1 MKHLLIYV
9 FSFLCTLSLFAGNV
23 EGRIIDGKTKQPLD
37 YVNVALYKSQGDK
50 LVSGVVT
57 DAKGAFIF
65 QNAAIGNYTLKVTFV
80 GYTSLELPISLT
92 QQKPSLNIG
101 TLTMS
106 EESKQ
111 LGEVSVVGQKGQMKL
126 DIDKK
131 VFNVDQSIASAGA
144 GASDILRN
152 IPSVNVDPEG
162 NISLRNNSSVTV
174 WINGRPSGLNEDNRA
189 QILEQM
195 PAETIERIEV
205 ITNPSSKYSP
215 EGSAGII
222 NIILKKD
229 RKAGYYG
236 SASVGADTFGG
247 TNGSLNINYNSRKW
261 EYYANVGFR
270 SHKFKMK
277 SDSERETDFEDQTIL
292 LNTRQRTNM
301 DPLGVFFRGG
311 VTYNITDKDH
321 LGLTLMG
328 MYGNSDGTGKYE
340 YSGTRPANNREQKS
354 DGNNKMYDIG
364 LTYQK
369 EIGKDH
375 DFSASVSF
383 DQMLRTDDSR
393 YKQYPVL
400 NPENLFFQKQNSQTK
415 RKSVEFQADYSKKF
429 SDLAKID
436 AGIKGDINTR
446 NNTSDGYQG
455 ANEDQ
460 LTPVAAMRNDFNSN
474 EDIYA
479 AYANYSGK
487 YKSFGYQLGLRGEYT
502 FMDNKSYE
510 YPTLNNPV
518 MDQYKKDYFDL
529 FPTLFLSYSLPKENQ
544 IQLSYTRRI
553 NRPRGRMLSSYK
565 NISDSTNISYGNPNL
580 QPEFTSALEFNYL
593 KTWEKH
599 TLSTSL
605 YYRKTDD
612 VIQGVSFVQDDIKYS
627 TYGNLTNI
635 QSAGVELVGKN
646 RLFKIIDLTTTV
658 NLYYSKVD
666 GFSYMNAYYKGVEDF
681 NWDAQMIANFSLPQM
696 VMLQLTGR
704 YNSRVKRPQ
713 SIMEDSY
720 SLDIGVRKSF
730 LNRKLNVSLTARDIF
745 DSRKRRMTSWGN
757 NFTEYSVSQWG
768 GRVFSLTLSYNFGN
782 AGLSSKKKGNRQQQ
796 GDQGD
801 MDMINGDF

>member
-101 TLTMS
+101 NLTMS

>member
-1 MKHLLIYV
+1 MRNLLINLL
-9 FSFLCTLSLFAGNV
+9 FLLCSLPLVAGNV
-23 EGRIIDGKTKQPLD
+23 EGKIIDGKTKQPLD
-37 YVNVALYKSQGDK
+37 FVNVALYKAQGDK
-50 LVSGVVT
+50 LISGVVT
-57 DAKGAFIF
+57 DAKGAFLF
-65 QNAAIGNYTLKVTFV
+65 QDMAVGNYILKVTFV
-80 GYTSLELPISLT
+80 GYTSLELPLALTRQKPAINLGSLT
-92 QQKPSLNIG
+92 
-101 TLTMS
+101 MF

-162 NISLRNNSSVTV
+162 KISLRNNSSVTV

-236 SASVGADTFGG
+236 SVSAGADTFGG
-247 TNGSLNINYNSRKW
+247 ANGSLNINYNSKKW

-277 SDSERETDFEDQTIL
+277 SDSERETEFEDQSIL
-292 LNTRQRTNM
+292 LNTKQRTNM
-301 DPLGVFFRGG
+301 SPMGVFFRGG

-328 MYGNSDGTGKYE
+328 MYGNGDGNTKYE
-340 YSGTRPANNREQKS
+340 YSGTRPSNIREQKS
-354 DGNNKMYDIG
+354 DGSHKMFDIG
-364 LTYQK
+364 LNYQK

-375 DFSASVSF
+375 DFSASISF
-383 DQMLRTDDSR
+383 DQMLRKDDSR
-393 YKQYPVL
+393 YNQFPVL
-400 NPENLFFQKQNSQTK
+400 NPENLFYQQQKSDTK

-436 AGIKGDINTR
+436 AGIKGDMGIR
-446 NNTSDGYQG
+446 NSDSYGFQG
-455 ANEDQ
+455 ANENE
-460 LTPVAAMRNDFNSN
+460 LNPIAAMSNKFDSN

-487 YKSFGYQLGLRGEYT
+487 YKSFGFQAGLRGEYT
-502 FMDNKSYE
+502 FMDNKSYV

-518 MDQYKKDYFDL
+518 MDRYKKDYFDL
-529 FPTLFLSYSLPKENQ
+529 FPTLFLSYSLPKDNEV
-544 IQLSYTRRI
+544 QLSYTRRI

-580 QPEFTSALEFNYL
+580 QPEFTTALEFNYL

-599 TLSTSL
+599 TLSTSV

-612 VIQGVSFVQDDIKYS
+612 VIQSVSFVEDGIKYS
-627 TYGNLTNI
+627 TYDNLTNI

-646 RLFKIIDLTTTV
+646 RLFKILDLTTTV
-658 NLYYSKVD
+658 NLYYNKVD
-666 GFSYMNAYYKGVEDF
+666 GFSYMNTYYKGVEDF

-696 VMLQLTGR
+696 FMLQLTGR

-713 SIMEDSY
+713 SITDDTY
-720 SLDIGVRKSF
+720 SLDIGLRKSF
-730 LNRKLNVSLTARDIF
+730 LNRKLNVSLTARDIL
-745 DSRKRRMTSWGN
+745 DSRKNKTRSWGN

-782 AGLSSKKKGNRQQQ
+782 TGLSSKKKGNRQQQ
-796 GDQGD
+796 RDQGD

>member
-1 MKHLLIYV
+1 MKNLL
-9 FSFLCTLSLFAGNV
+9 FSLLTFFCTLPLLAGNV
-23 EGRIIDGKTKQPLD
+23 EGRIIDGKNKQPLD
-37 YVNVALYKSQGDK
+37 YVNVALYRTQGEK
-50 LVSGVVT
+50 LIAGGVT
-57 DAKGAFIF
+57 DAKGAFLF
-65 QNAAIGNYTLKVTFV
+65 QNISKGSYLLKVTFV
-80 GYTSLELPISLT
+80 GYTSLELPITLT
-92 QQKPSLNIG
+92 QQKPSINLG
-101 TLTMS
+101 SLTML
-106 EESKQ
+106 EEARQ
-111 LGEVSVVGQKGQMKL
+111 IGEVSVVGQRGQMKL

-131 VFNVDQSIASAGA
+131 VFNVEQSIASAGA
-144 GASDILRN
+144 GASDVLRN

-247 TNGSLNINYNSRKW
+247 ANGSLNINYNSKKW
-261 EYYANVGFR
+261 EYYANVGLR

-277 SDSERETDFEDQTIL
+277 SDSERETEFEDETIL
-292 LNTRQRTNM
+292 LNTKQRTNM
-301 DPLGVFFRGG
+301 SPLGVFFRGG

-321 LGLTLMG
+321 IGLTLMG
-328 MYGNSDGTGKYE
+328 MYGDSDGKGKYE
-340 YSGTRPANNREQKS
+340 YSGTRPSTVRDQKS
-354 DGNNKMYDIG
+354 DGSHKMYDIG
-364 LTYQK
+364 LNYQK

-375 DFSASVSF
+375 DFSASISF
-383 DQMLRTDDSR
+383 DQMWRNDDSR
-393 YKQYPVL
+393 YSQYPL
-400 NPENLFFQKQNSQTK
+400 LSPEAIFYQKQKSDTK
-415 RKSVEFQADYSKKF
+415 RKSIEFQADYSKKF

-436 AGIKGDINTR
+436 AGIKGDIGTR
-446 NNTSDGYQG
+446 NSISSGSQG
-455 ANEDQ
+455 AHED
-460 LTPVAAMRNDFNSN
+460 LLNPVAAMSNDFKSN

-479 AYANYSGK
+479 AYLNYSGK
-487 YKSFGYQLGLRGEYT
+487 YKLLGYQAGLRGEYT

-518 MDQYKKDYFDL
+518 MDQYKKNYFDL
-529 FPTLFLSYSLPKENQ
+529 FPTLFLSYSLPKDNEL
-544 IQLSYTRRI
+544 QLSYTRRI

-580 QPEFTSALEFNYL
+580 QPEFTTALEFNYL
-593 KTWEKH
+593 KTWDNH

-612 VIQGVSFVQDDIKYS
+612 VIQNVSFVENDIKYS

-635 QSAGVELVGKN
+635 QAAGVELVGKN
-646 RLFKIIDLTTTV
+646 RLFKILDLTTTV
-658 NLYYSKVD
+658 NLYYNKVD
-666 GFSYMNAYYKGVEDF
+666 GFSYMNTYYKGVEDF

-696 VMLQLTGR
+696 IMLQLTGR

-720 SLDIGVRKSF
+720 SLDIGLRKSF
-730 LNRKLNVSLTARDIF
+730 LNRKLNVSLTARDIL
-745 DSRKRRMTSWGN
+745 DSRKRRSTSWGN
-757 NFTEYSVSQWG
+757 NFTEHSVSQWG
-768 GRVFSLTLSYNFGN
+768 GRVFSFSVSYNFGN
-782 AGLSSKKKGNRQQQ
+782 AGLSSKKKGNRQQR
-796 GDQGD
+796 GDQGE